1 LSCLEPQLN
10 TLLKCY
16 VDGIDCFAGGG
27 GAHGGDVAIGVDVV
41 MMMILRI
48 DHACVMII
56 DDTNDDDQID
66 HDRSDR

>member
-1 LSCLEPQLN
+1 MLMVLIV
-10 TLLKCY
+10 LL
-16 VDGIDCFAGGG
+16 VVG

-56 DDTNDDDQID
+56 DDTNDDDHID